1 MKESTKKAKSLAP
14 CSLLWAIIAPSILC
28 WVFWLGDLK
37 GMADAHKPQLKEQI
51 RLFEQE
57 KQESM
62 IHQILEDE
70 Q

>member
-1 MKESTKKAKSLAP
+1 MKESTKKAISLALYY
-14 CSLLWAIIAPSILC
+14 LLWAIIATSILC
-28 WVFWLGDLK
+28 WVFWLGELK
-37 GMADAHKPQLKEQI
+37 GMADAHKTQLKEQI